1 MRTSV
6 FVRPAEVHYITLH
19 EDLYRIC
26 RGNACAAML
35 MDYFIREHDRRLW
48 EQRVRQDGPD
58 DGSPA
63 AAKWSMT
70 IQASVGFLCDILV
83 WSYSKN
89 TISDAVKKL
98 AEWGMIKISKDR
110 PKGREYDRRHYL
122 TVDQDVVQGLF
133 TDLSKGIMPSSSGD
147 VDFPNSVN
155 QLPEVGKSL
164 EEMNLLKESGE
175 KQASD
180 FADAPTPETSFPKG
194 NPPVSHPLSSAA
206 PPPAPL
212 AKPAPKPRPRNAL
225 LETILEVTG
234 VDWQKATKSQWACA
248 AKALGEIKEVD
259 PAVTPEALRAFAAQ
273 KRNDWDKISFGPM
286 AIAKHWGTGPI
297 PMRTPSSE
305 PDPFDGKPT
314 VTRAEVNAKFGYGAE
329 SVKWLNRLHAAGRL
343 VK

>member
-1 MRTSV
+1 MRSSV

-58 DGSPA
+58 DDSLA

-98 AEWGMIKISKDR
+98 AEWGMIRISKDR

-122 TVDQDVVQGLF
+122 TVDQEVVQGLF
-133 TDLSKGIMPSSSGD
+133 SDLSKGIMPSSSGD

-194 NPPVSHPLSSAA
+194 KPPVPHPKNSAA
-206 PPPAPL
+206 PPPTPQ
-212 AKPAPKPRPRNAL
+212 PRPRNLIGEAM
-225 LETILEVTG
+225 LEACWRITDHT
-234 VDWQKATKSQWACA
+234 KATKSQWSKVG
-248 AKALGEIKEVD
+248 KAIKELKEVQPD
-259 PAVTPEALRAFAAQ
+259 LTPEMIRAFGAQ
-273 KRNDWDKISFGPM
+273 KRKEWNADSFSPS
-286 AIAKHWGTGPI
+286 AITGHWRPVSAPQGSG
-297 PMRTPSSE
+297 E
-305 PDPFDGKPT
+305 EDPFPGKPIVSMADIIT
-314 VTRAEVNAKFGYGAE
+314 KFGNGALAM
-329 SVKWLNRLHAAGRL
+329 KWRSAMERAGRL
-343 VK
+343 R